1 MTSAIPPAADLPAG
15 EPRPPRRSPR
25 FPLSP
30 PVALLALAAIAWL
43 LWDMWP
49 DVSYFLSPRAPI
61 DLGDLRGYH
70 LERAR
75 PNRLVRVAGATVGA
89 VGGVASRG
97 GERRRV
103 VGLFGTNLAIDRP
116 GGAGPASLFE
126 GRLLPERSSADYAP
140 FVAELR
146 RQGWRAAGG
155 WLVLRDGER
164 PRARWGPPLLSLL
177 LVALGILNLRALVRG
192 IAA

>member
-1 MTSAIPPAADLPAG
+1 MRGAIPPAAVPAG

-25 FPLSP
+25 FPLAP
-30 PVALLALAAIAWL
+30 PVAILALAVIAWL

-61 DLGDLRGYH
+61 DLGDLRGYR

-103 VGLFGTNLAIDRP
+103 VGLFGTNRASDRP

-146 RQGWRAAGG
+146 RQGWRAPGG
-155 WLVLRDGER
+155 WLVLRDGDR
-164 PRARWGPPLLSLL
+164 PGRRWPAVLGAALLALL
-177 LVALGILNLRALVRG
+177 AAVNLRALVKNLT
-192 IAA
+192 